1 MFCLEMFPLF
11 NDSLHSTSTLSERY
25 SCVTAVSSSKFQR
38 TFNQLHPIESIVNAS
53 KKELLQ
59 TVAHSSSY
67 QAGALLVRAVMELEL
82 HDSRHDSL
90 DV

>member
-1 MFCLEMFPLF
+1 M
-11 NDSLHSTSTLSERY
+11 RY
-25 SCVTAVSSSKFQR
+25 SCFLFQR
-38 TFNQLHPIESIVNAS
+38 TFIQLHPIESIVNAS

-67 QAGALLVRAVMELEL
+67 QAGALLVRAVMEL